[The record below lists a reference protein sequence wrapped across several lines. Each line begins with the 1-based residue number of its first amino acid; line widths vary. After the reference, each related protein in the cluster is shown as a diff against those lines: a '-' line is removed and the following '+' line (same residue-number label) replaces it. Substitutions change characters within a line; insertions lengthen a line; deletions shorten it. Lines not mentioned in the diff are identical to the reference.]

1 MFENVPLGLYRTG
14 ADGQILDANPAMV
27 SMFGFKDREALLAAN
42 VKDLYS
48 DPASD
53 QRFEHEMEKN
63 DVLSNF
69 EAEFKR
75 PDGSTFW
82 TEDHIHLL
90 RDEAGEPLFYDG
102 SIIDVTKRKESEEK
116 IKRQIEH
123 LAALRDIDQIVASN
137 FDLRISLTTILKQ
150 AATEL
155 GVDAADVLLLN
166 TVNLFLEYSTGVGFR
181 TKAVEKARV
190 RLGQS
195 YAGRAALERQLI
207 QIPEVK
213 DQPDDLLLSTYLAD
227 EDFICYFGVPL
238 VAKGTVKG
246 VLEVYHRT
254 LLKPD
259 QEWLDF
265 LQTLAGQ
272 AAIAIDNAQLFEN
285 LQRSNIDLTLAYDAT
300 IEGWSRAM
308 DLRDRETE
316 GHTLRVTE
324 LTVEL
329 AGLFGIKDEELVN
342 IRRGALLHDI
352 GKMGIPDTIL
362 LKPEALTDEEWVVM
376 RKHPTLAFEM
386 LSPIGYLKSA
396 TDIPHCHHEKWD
408 GSGYPRGLK
417 GEQIPLPARIFSI
430 ADEWDA
436 LTSDRPYRRAWPKQE
451 AIEYL
456 KSKAG
461 KHFDPQV
468 LAVCLKSGAFD
479 RQ

>member
-1 MFENVPLGLYRTG
+1 MESHSGRK
-14 ADGQILDANPAMV
+14 IISV
-27 SMFGFKDREALLAAN
+27 S
-42 VKDLYS
+42 
-48 DPASD
+48 
-53 QRFEHEMEKN
+53 
-63 DVLSNF
+63 
-69 EAEFKR
+69 
-75 PDGSTFW
+75 
-82 TEDHIHLL
+82 L
-90 RDEAGEPLFYDG
+90 RDEAGEPLFYEG

-150 AATEL
+150 AAAEL

-166 TVNLFLEYSTGVGFR
+166 TANLFLEYSTGVGFR

-238 VAKGTVKG
+238 VAKGIVKG

-300 IEGWSRAM
+300 IEGWSWAM

-329 AGLFGIKDEELVN
+329 AGLFGIKDEDLVD

-352 GKMGIPDTIL
+352 GKMGIPDTD
-362 LKPEALTDEEWVVM
+362 PAQTGGADRRRM
-376 RKHPTLAFEM
+376 
-386 LSPIGYLKSA
+386 G
-396 TDIPHCHHEKWD
+396 HHEEA
-408 GSGYPRGLK
+408 PNAGLRDALSDRLP
-417 GEQIPLPARIFSI
+417 EICNRHPPLPSR
-430 ADEWDA
+430 EM
-436 LTSDRPYRRAWPKQE
+436 
-451 AIEYL
+451 
-456 KSKAG
+456 G
-461 KHFDPQV
+461 
-468 LAVCLKSGAFD
+468 
-479 RQ
+479 RQRLPPRLER